1 MRAKVD
7 DLHVGQKWS
16 KSINS
21 WENRSW
27 IGMDR
32 IHWMALLDIEFQ
44 PFSGKSQSVFGEIP
58 ENGQAFTAQIARS
71 GEILTYYWP
80 LVMFSS
86 SPLFQRLCLCRG
98 APLAPLMLP
107 SEEQIGAGQPG
118 PIASRENDEKCR
130 VHIGFIFG
138 GTPKWMVQ
146 TSCHLCH
153 SYADSSRCHLIYLG
167 ISWDATI
174 CNPRQFRQLA
184 LQGLSKY
191 HDKNP
196 YAFGDG
202 PPLQYDP
209 AEADLVLVGTGWW
222 FQMRRS
228 VD

>member
-1 MRAKVD
+1 
-7 DLHVGQKWS
+7 
-16 KSINS
+16 
-21 WENRSW
+21 
-27 IGMDR
+27 
-32 IHWMALLDIEFQ
+32 
-44 PFSGKSQSVFGEIP
+44 
-58 ENGQAFTAQIARS
+58 
-71 GEILTYYWP
+71 
-80 LVMFSS
+80 MFSS